1 MAGGGTGGHVMP
13 LIAVAAELRS
23 QGAEC
28 VFIGTRGGMEATLAP
43 KHGFP
48 IEWIEIGGLNRVGLR
63 KMLST
68 AFQLP
73 AAIFRARRILKSRRA
88 LAVFSTGG
96 YAAGPTVI
104 AAILS
109 GIPVVAM
116 EPNAIPG
123 IVSRLTGRWVRHALV
138 SFEETIGRFPAG
150 RAERAGLPIRDEFF
164 RIGPPGRDAHFHV
177 LVTGGSRGARSLN
190 KATRQAWPIL
200 RERLPQVAVTL
211 QCGPS
216 EESDLKAAF
225 AQSGLAGGVTAF
237 LDDMPAAYARASLIV
252 SRSGAG
258 AVSEIAAAGRPSIL
272 VPFPFAADD
281 HQKYNAL
288 AMVRAG
294 ASIMIE
300 DKELDGE
307 TLAKAI
313 IDVASSTER
322 ARSMG
327 EAARTLATPG
337 AARRA
342 AGLLMQCAG
351 SIDRLRKPPEQ

>member
-13 LIAVAAELRS
+13 LIAVASELRN
-23 QGAEC
+23 QGGNC
-28 VFIGTRGGMEATLAP
+28 IFVGTRNGMEATLAP
-43 KHGFP
+43 RHGFP

-68 AFQLP
+68 AVQLP
-73 AAIFRARRILKSRRA
+73 PAILRARRILKSQGA
-88 LAVFSTGG
+88 QAVFSTGG

-104 AAILS
+104 AAILT
-109 GIPVVAM
+109 GTPVVAM
-116 EPNAIPG
+116 EPNAMPG
-123 IVSRLTGRWVRHALV
+123 IVSRLTARWVRHALV
-138 SFEETIGRFPAG
+138 SFEETIRHFPPG

-164 RIGPPGRDAHFHV
+164 QIGPPNAGDTFHV

-190 KATRQAWPIL
+190 KAAREAWPVL
-200 RERLPQVAVTL
+200 RESAARVSITL
-211 QCGPS
+211 QCGPA
-216 EESDLKAAF
+216 EEAGLKAAF
-225 AQSGLAGGVTAF
+225 AESGMEGEVTAF

-281 HQKYNAL
+281 HQKQNAL
-288 AMVRAG
+288 AMVRSG

-300 DKELDGE
+300 DRELDGPA
-307 TLAKAI
+307 LAKAI
-313 IDVASSTER
+313 TAVAADPLQ
-322 ARSMG
+322 ARRMG

-342 AGLLMQCAG
+342 AELLWQCAG
-351 SIDRLRKPPEQ
+351 SIDRARRRPEQ